1 MVLIQRAKLVVIHAG
16 LIGLLGQFVRNHVLV
31 DNKDDRE
38 NVFTSRK
45 RAINA
50 MDHVMKF
57 RIVILIFVKFG
68 CPGLHG
74 LSVLAVKDNS
84 VAWGNS
90 HVHDN
95 VLD

>member
-1 MVLIQRAKLVVIHAG
+1 MVIHAG
-16 LIGLLGQFVRNHVLV
+16 LIGLLGPFVRNHVLV

-38 NVFTSRK
+38 NVFTSK
-45 RAINA
+45 KQASNA

-68 CPGLHG
+68 CPGHHG
-74 LSVLAVKDNS
+74 LSVLAAKDNS

-90 HVHDN
+90 RVHDN